1 MEKLG
6 YVERHKM
13 TDMEYVNNKS
23 KALIALFFIT
33 KLIKYAVMYYG
44 WKTYREHNCCQN
56 CNRQH

>member
-1 MEKLG
+1 
-6 YVERHKM
+6 
-13 TDMEYVNNKS
+13 MEYVNNKS

-44 WKTYREHNCCQN
+44 WKTYREHNWCHN